1 VWSAHAHDDRDQVD
15 VAWLQ
20 IRGLRFALLGSEQ
33 GEGLGATAMLEMPAV
48 LLKVR
53 HRGIGTSK
61 EVAKQA
67 FVKVE

>member
-1 VWSAHAHDDRDQVD
+1 M
-15 VAWLQ
+15 
-20 IRGLRFALLGSEQ
+20 LGSEQ